1 MKRCFILPQERKI
14 NLKAFLTY
22 CEELQRFVCVHYSDV
37 CKSRDHVNTE
47 IMHFYAKKCQKCSI
61 KILMRPRTQD
71 VDLNS
76 LHLLWMLYRFLL
88 FEWRKKW
95 VTWVRWITKVR
106 QKCYFS
112 KKFQSCKWQCYQSE
126 WWFPSQANANS
137 ILTILAFARR
147 DASKKTNHKILLAIK
162 ILEFH

>member
-1 MKRCFILPQERKI
+1 MKNFKGLSVFITVMFVSPEI
-14 NLKAFLTY
+14 TLT
-22 CEELQRFVCVHYSDV
+22 Q
-37 CKSRDHVNTE
+37 KSCIFTQKN
-47 IMHFYAKKCQKCSI
+47 AKKCSI

-147 DASKKTNHKILLAIK
+147 DASKKLTIRSCWQSKYLNFIK
-162 ILEFH
+162 